1 MRRRP
6 RTLSLI
12 NDVNGR
18 LEPKVTFIH
27 YPLEG
32 RGSQTREVDYRR
44 GKTKHSRTPKLPH
57 TLPSRCFPLSTHTYT
72 LTSRLFTHT
81 LLPPHSHPLTNSQMA
96 LTSHAHSPPDP
107 HDTFSSPEPQNPH
120 SLTLRPQRPTFD
132 LILPSTRYTSRLKT
146 PKTQARAPP
155 HTQRGSHF
163 SHPDF
168 FARTGSSRSPRTMS
182 PLQSHTNSFAAHS
195 NLTHTQLNA

>member
-1 MRRRP
+1 MTNWKAEDLRQERWITGEGKKNTRGP
-6 RTLSLI
+6 PAFLTLSPP
-12 NDVNGR
+12 DV
-18 LEPKVTFIH
+18 
-27 YPLEG
+27 
-32 RGSQTREVDYRR
+32 
-44 GKTKHSRTPKLPH
+44 SRSPP
-57 TLPSRCFPLSTHTYT
+57 THTPFPPDSS
-72 LTSRLFTHT
+72 LT

-107 HDTFSSPEPQNPH
+107 HDTFSFPEPQDPH

-146 PKTQARAPP
+146 PKTHGRAPP